1 MKNIIMGI
9 LIRRKYQK
17 LTERRVSMLHSEDA
31 DINVVIRKV
40 IDLDTKA
47 VRIKN
52 NVVQRADRILERT
65 KNNIKTNE
73 KAELDSVLESA
84 KQNYLSEI
92 TKAKEER
99 QSIINSMDQELA
111 KIRCRYD
118 EKKDEKALEVLEKLF
133 KQPSKRA

>member
-17 LTERRVSMLHSEDA
+17 PTERRVSMLHSEDA